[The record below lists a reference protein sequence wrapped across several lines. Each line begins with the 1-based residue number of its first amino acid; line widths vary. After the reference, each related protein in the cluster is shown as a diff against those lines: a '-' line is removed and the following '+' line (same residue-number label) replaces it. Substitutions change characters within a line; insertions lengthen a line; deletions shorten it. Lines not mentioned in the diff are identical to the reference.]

1 MVEWLAGNRIR
12 GTNTERASASVAQAT
27 PTKIIDGSYTVL
39 TYTADG
45 KFIPKNTFNVETI
58 VVAGG
63 GGGGGGGGGA
73 GGIVYDA
80 VKSVTAQNYNITI
93 GSGGDGGD
101 NATNGT
107 AGSDSIFDNI
117 TANGGGYGALD
128 NTNGGAGGSGGGGGA
143 TSSGVGTGGSST
155 QTASGGD
162 TGYGFAGGSFGS
174 SSAPHPNGGGGGSGA
189 VGQDG
194 SGSTCGSGGI
204 GIVNPISGSTIGE
217 LSSGSYYLGGGGGG
231 GRSGLTQ
238 GSGGIGGGGD
248 GSATTGENAI
258 SHTGGGGGGSFGNT
272 TQGNGG
278 SGVVIIRFLTSGN
291 TYDIEQVG
299 LQLSLPS
306 GSVGGWH
313 EIGRT
318 TLESAGDNI
327 TVSGL
332 ADKRYYM
339 FLFNDLTEGTRT
351 GAGLRFN
358 SDAGTNYAHRIS
370 DVGGAGA
377 PSTGRTSIGVRSN
390 SYGYDDGFAVGYVSN
405 LTAKEKLIISHFGGE
420 GAYPNINTKIPP
432 RRQETVGKWVP
443 TTASNVINEFTMV
456 NGESGDYKTGTE
468 MVVLG
473 WDQADTHTTNFWEE
487 LASAELSSASMRID
501 SGTFTAKKY
510 LWIQIYNPVK
520 ISGGN
525 SYVYFNNVVTG
536 TTHSGRSNTNGRN
549 PTNQSSQSD
558 YELTSSNGSI
568 INHDVSASGTGTGM
582 FTNMFMIN
590 NASKEKLSIV
600 HSVSGWTNAGSGVAP
615 ARFECVGK
623 WANTTDAITSVQ
635 CGSTSVS
642 TYMGAGSTIKV
653 WGSD

>member
-12 GTNTERASASVAQAT
+12 GTNAERAGALAGQAT
-27 PTKIIDGSYTVL
+27 PTKIIDGNYTVL

-45 KFIPKNTFNVETI
+45 KFIPKNSFNVETI

-278 SGVVIIRFLTSGN
+278 SGVIIIRFLTSGN
-291 TYDIEQVG
+291 AYDIEQVG

-318 TLESAGDNI
+318 TLESAGNNI

-339 FLFNDLTEGTRT
+339 ILTSALNSGDISSFLQMGSGSVDT
-351 GAGLRFN
+351 G
-358 SDAGTNYAHRIS
+358 SNYAQRFSS
-370 DVGGAGA
+370 DGAADG
-377 PSTGRTSIGVRSN
+377 SNGSQTKIFCGDNNTSPKFN
-390 SYGYDDGFAVGYVSN
+390 VGYIAN
-405 LTAKEKLIISHFGGE
+405 LSAKEKLYQGWE
-420 GAYPNINTKIPP
+420 VMQNTAGAGTAP
-432 RRQETVGKWVP
+432 RRMESTGKWAN
-443 TTASNVINEFTMV
+443 TSNPLDTV
-456 NGESGDYKTGTE
+456 NFYNSMGGSYDTGSE
-468 MVVLG
+468 CVVLG
-473 WDQADTHTTNFWEE
+473 WDPADIHTTNFWEE
-487 LASAELSSASMRID
+487 LID
-501 SGTFTAKKY
+501 YTHSGGAAKTSTSGTFTAKKY
-510 LWIQIYNPVK
+510 LWCQTFIPAK
-520 ISGGN
+520 PSG
-525 SYVYFNNVVTG
+525 NNVTVLFNSTTG
-536 TTHSGRSNTNGRN
+536 AEYTTRYNQNGGSDPTPLINRSDGIHLNVEA
-549 PTNQSSQSD
+549 S
-558 YELTSSNGSI
+558 
-568 INHDVSASGTGTGM
+568 SGTATGF
-582 FTNMFMIN
+582 FTNIFIVN
-590 NASKEKLSIV
+590 NSANEKLVMTHTS
-600 HSVSGWTNAGSGVAP
+600 SGWTNAGAGVAP
-615 ARFECVGK
+615 ARSETVGK
-623 WANTTDAITSVQ
+623 WANT
-635 CGSTSVS
+635 STQINQIELNGNVGGVVDG
-642 TYMGAGSTIKV
+642 TIIKV
-653 WGSD
+653 WGHD